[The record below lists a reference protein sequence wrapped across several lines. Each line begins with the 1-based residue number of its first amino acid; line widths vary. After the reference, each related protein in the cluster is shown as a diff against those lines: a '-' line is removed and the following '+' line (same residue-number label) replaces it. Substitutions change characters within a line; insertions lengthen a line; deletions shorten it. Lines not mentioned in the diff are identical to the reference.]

1 MRVLSNYEENEVL
14 NRVKKIARESCHTEI
29 LNFAECS
36 KGRTFSVI
44 WSCREV
50 FDIMNK
56 CTSQYTNRK
65 FSEEQKLQYLKE
77 HP

>member
-1 MRVLSNYEENEVL
+1 MYNTIKFSFKSY
-14 NRVKKIARESCHTEI
+14 IARESCHTEI

-44 WSCREV
+44 WSCRE
-50 FDIMNK
+50 
-56 CTSQYTNRK
+56 